1 MKIIDAYILA
11 RTKRKTR
18 RIRMAL
24 VTIVSSLLF
33 AVLFFGALSFAGV
46 QKSSSRFQDYGYNGR
61 HLTQASMSGNPFSG
75 DFNTLQKQI
84 NDQMDGDLQS
94 RKIKV
99 TDELRTRP
107 EYLMEFGR
115 RLNVI
120 MSAQSTASQKQFE
133 TSAQQKFSPKTI
145 YHLSYI
151 NSIQFMQ
158 PSTADDSDPYLTQQL
173 KQTETGVG
181 KNGLAFNPNE
191 AQPTFLSV
199 EPDMLMPM
207 LIPGQT
213 LAWKP
218 GQPYPVEV
226 PYSYLQQLSKKSF
239 TKLSSEDKI
248 KGYQALIKQYTGQ
261 TLQYCYRNSTAQS
274 QLDSV
279 LKYNFDAKK
288 DTDPKTKPLDVTAC
302 TGFDQKILKTA
313 GLLPDPDPDAP
324 KPLFPQ
330 PATPAPDTRTLRI
343 KIVGFVPTTDQGPAD
358 DIFGSLF
365 NSVDNWPVPM
375 PIIMPQTVVNQ
386 EPFLSSEDN
395 LYGFTNP
402 ATLFF
407 DFDTRAQQKQF
418 ITSAGCKGNDCAKNN
433 QWTLTTFGSIK
444 TAFEGVFAKGV
455 KVGKW
460 IALGVAAFAAVLVL
474 LTISKLI
481 SDNRREIAVF
491 RALGARQRDIAQIY
505 FTYGFM
511 LAVTALIVSFIF
523 AVVAAIVFSSR
534 FGDRFNNLLVQ
545 AVGSYQ
551 NPGHST
557 LLGVQTLW
565 LLAIAGILL
574 LSTMVGVAI
583 PVLLSRRR
591 NLVTI
596 MREE

>member
-46 QKSSSRFQDYGYNGR
+46 QKSSARFQDYGYNGR
-61 HLTQASMSGNPFSG
+61 HLTQASMSGNPFSA

-84 NDQMDGDLQS
+84 TDQMDADLLA

-99 TDELRTRP
+99 TDEMRARP
-107 EYLMEFGR
+107 EYVIELGR
-115 RLNVI
+115 RIGAVAL
-120 MSAQSTASQKQFE
+120 ADSTATQKQFE
-133 TSAQQKFSPKTI
+133 ASVQKKFSPKAT

-151 NSIQFMQ
+151 NALQLMQ
-158 PSTADDSDPYLTQQL
+158 PGTADDPDPLLTQQL
-173 KQTETGVG
+173 QQVETGVG
-181 KNGLAFNPNE
+181 KNGPMFNPNE
-191 AQPTFLSV
+191 ALPTFLSV
-199 EPDMLMPM
+199 EPDMLKPM
-207 LIPGQT
+207 LIAGQT

-239 TKLSSEDKI
+239 NKLSSEDKI

-261 TLQYCYRNSTAQS
+261 TLQYCYRNSTAQT
-274 QLDSV
+274 QLASV
-279 LKYNFDAKK
+279 LTYNYDAKK
-288 DTDPKTKPLDVTAC
+288 DNDPKTKPLDVAAC
-302 TGFDQKILKTA
+302 TGFDQKLLKTA
-313 GLLPDPDPDAP
+313 GLLPGPDPDAP

-330 PATPAPDTRTLRI
+330 PAAPAPDTHFFRV
-343 KIVGFVPTTDQGPAD
+343 KIVGFVPTTDQGPGD

-365 NSVDNWPVPM
+365 SSVDNWPVPM
-375 PIIMPQTVVNQ
+375 PIIMPQAVVNQ
-386 EPFLSSEDN
+386 EPFLSSTDN
-395 LYGFTNP
+395 LYGFGNQP
-402 ATLFF
+402 TLFF
-407 DFDTRAQQKQF
+407 DFNTRAEQKHF
-418 ITSAGCKGNDCAKNN
+418 IDSTSCKGNDCTKNN
-433 QWTLTTFGSIK
+433 EWTLTTFGSIK
-444 TAFEGVFAKGV
+444 TAFEGVFAKGI

-460 IALGVAAFAAVLVL
+460 ITLGVATLAATLVL

-511 LAVTALIVSFIF
+511 LAVTALIVSITF
-523 AVVAAIVFSSR
+523 AVIAALVFSSR
-534 FGDRFNNLLVQ
+534 FADRFNNLLVQ

-557 LLGVQTLW
+557 LLGLHPLW
-565 LLAIAGILL
+565 MLAIALVLL
-574 LSTMVGVAI
+574 LATMIGVAI

-591 NLVTI
+591 NLVSI